1 MNKRNKTTEE
11 VVVDNI
17 INDTLEHLQL
27 TDTNAITPNE
37 LVERYLYLENKTYNQ
52 LNDMQ
57 SLLDESIMSGDTATM
72 QKCVTGI
79 KELSKVY
86 NEMSKL
92 RQLAEIT
99 NGKLLPISVLDEYKQ
114 EFYPRIAQGLEEM
127 KSSIESLLPSHMRAD
142 FIDCWRKSY
151 YRFVE
156 AAKEAERN
164 LDPVVAKAK
173 VAALRLWDSKGGSAG
188 SNERWGKS
196 QHAREQIHSEAEA
209 SGHEVNKYRKL
220 NDRLV

>member
-1 MNKRNKTTEE
+1 MDKRNKSSEE
-11 VVVDNI
+11 AIVENI
-17 INDTLEHLQL
+17 ISDALDHLE
-27 TDTNAITPNE
+27 TSDVNAISPNE
-37 LVERYLYLENKTYNQ
+37 LVERYLQLENKTYTQ
-52 LNDMQ
+52 LIDMQ
-57 SLLDESIMSGDTATM
+57 ELLDNSILEGNAAGM

-156 AAKEAERN
+156 ACKEAERN
-164 LDPVVAKAK
+164 LDPVISKAK
-173 VAALRLWDSKGGSAG
+173 VAALKIWDTR
-188 SNERWGKS
+188 SNERWGS
-196 QHAREQIHSEAEA
+196 SEHAREKIHNEAA
-209 SGHEVNKYRKL
+209 DTGNAVNKYRKL

>member
-37 LVERYLYLENKTYNQ
+37 LVERYLILENKTYTQ
-52 LNDMQ
+52 LMDMQ
-57 SLLDESIMSGDTATM
+57 SLLDESILQGDGMTM
-72 QKCVTGI
+72 KNAVAGI
-79 KELSKVY
+79 RELSRVY
-86 NEMSKL
+86 NENSKL

-99 NGKLLPISVLDEYKQ
+99 NGKLLPISVLDDYKK
-114 EFYPRIAQGLEEM
+114 EFFPRIAQGLEEM

-142 FIDCWRKSY
+142 FISAWRKSY
-151 YRFVE
+151 YRYVE
-156 AAKEAERN
+156 ACKEAERG

-173 VAALRLWDSKGGSAG
+173 VAALKLWDSK

-196 QHAREQIHSEAEA
+196 EHAREQIHAEAEA
-209 SGHEVNKYRKL
+209 NGDAVNKYRKL